1 MYMKINKYIYLCICR
16 GEDMKSQTGGRLLGL
31 AVAHVSNILDTVG
44 GLGMPAKDV
53 AAVVHIVS

>member
-1 MYMKINKYIYLCICR
+1 MYMKINKYIYMWGR
-16 GEDMKSQTGGRLLGL
+16 GHEKPDWWSPLG
-31 AVAHVSNILDTVG
+31 ASSSTRIASNILDTVG